1 MGVYRRFAKRACDLT
16 LTIPGLLLLLPAL
29 AVIAILVRI
38 KLGSPVLFRMQRP
51 GFMGRPFVLY
61 KFRTMRDAWDAHGQ
75 PLPDEERLT
84 PFGQRLRDLSL
95 DELPELFNVVKG
107 DMSLVGPRP
116 LRIEYLEWY
125 SMEQRRRHDVPPGI
139 TGWAQINGRNS
150 IAFEE
155 KLDLDLWYV
164 DHQSWWLDLKI
175 LFHTFPQV
183 IGRRNVGYSTNAT
196 VSDVVNRLRI
206 IKDAD
211 RLST

>member
-1 MGVYRRFAKRACDLT
+1 VYRRFGKRLLDLT

-29 AVIAILVRI
+29 AVIALLIRF

-61 KFRTMRDAWDAHGQ
+61 KFRTMKDGWDAHAQ

-84 PFGQRLRDLSL
+84 PFGERLRGLSL
-95 DELPELFNVVKG
+95 DELPELFNVMKG

-116 LRIEYLEWY
+116 LRMEYLEWY
-125 SMEQRRRHDVPPGI
+125 SVGQRRRHDVLPGI

-150 IAFEE
+150 LTFEE

-164 DHQSWWLDLKI
+164 HHQSLRLDLKI
-175 LFHTFPQV
+175 LFRTFPQV
-183 IGRRNVGYSTNAT
+183 IARRNVDYSANAT

-206 IKDAD
+206 VKDAD